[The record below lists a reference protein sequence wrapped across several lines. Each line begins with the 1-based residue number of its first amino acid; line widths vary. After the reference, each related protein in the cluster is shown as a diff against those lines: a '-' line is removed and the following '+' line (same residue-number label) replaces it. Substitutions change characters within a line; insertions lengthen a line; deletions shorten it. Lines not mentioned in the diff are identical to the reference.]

1 MKDKTPEKSILIID
15 AGKQRHN
22 LPSRLRMTGFTVEL
36 VSSGFHGL
44 NMLEGANFDLVIVKN
59 HPEDMPSFEV
69 TGLIRT
75 KWNSLQMPIIFMQ
88 DREFQDTINMHRE
101 MGVNICVLSN
111 VNFAELL
118 KLINSFPKA
127 KPAGKTAAKAKA

>member
-1 MKDKTPEKSILIID
+1 MPTKEKEHSGTILIID
-15 AGKQRHN
+15 CGKQRHN
-22 LPSRLRMTGFTVEL
+22 LPSRLRMTGYTVEL

-44 NMLEGANFDLVIVKN
+44 NMLEAANFDLVIIKN

-75 KWNSLQMPIIFMQ
+75 NWNSLQMPIIFMQ
-88 DREFQDTINMHRE
+88 DREFQDTINMHQE
-101 MGVNICVLSN
+101 MGVNNCLLSN

-118 KLINSFPKA
+118 KLIESFPKN
-127 KPAGKTAAKAKA
+127 KTAAKAKA